1 MEHLAKYVTRHIKVG
16 ASETEKKIPFIKNT
30 RTVSDLHFVAREDLG
45 DAIAQACNELDAL
58 GYVVISVFPTIGGVS
73 KATTHSGYGYSVT
86 DGAVITA
93 RLVEE

>member
-1 MEHLAKYVTRHIKVG
+1 MNSPVKYITRTIQVG

-30 RTVSDLHFVAREDLG
+30 RTVTDPHCVAREDLG
-45 DAIAQACNELDAL
+45 DAIAAVCNELAEQ

-73 KATTHSGYGYSVT
+73 KASTHSGYGYSVT

>member
-1 MEHLAKYVTRHIKVG
+1 MVKYVTRHIKVG

-30 RTVSDLHFVAREDLG
+30 RTVSDPHFVAREDLA
-45 DAIAQACNELDAL
+45 DAIAEVCNELAEQ
-58 GYVVISVFPTIGGVS
+58 GYEVFSVFPTIGGVS

-93 RLVEE
+93 KLTSTK